1 MQIRSHSKACHL
13 PSLWGFLFSAQPVQ
27 TSKGHLQP
35 APGSKV
41 SLINVLTITLPPSD
55 GGLLL
60 SLEIDCGCC
69 QNGCFFP
76 GRPTDSYSQS
86 LSSSDLFFPPAA
98 SGLSGA
104 QLSHEKG
111 AEFVHF
117 QAISHQA
124 LSPSSWQ
131 LPLWL
136 WCEWE

>member
-86 LSSSDLFFPPAA
+86 LSSSDLFSPLQPQDFLEP
-98 SGLSGA
+98 SCLMRKGQNLS
-104 QLSHEKG
+104 
-111 AEFVHF
+111 
-117 QAISHQA
+117 ISRLFLTKH
-124 LSPSSWQ
+124 
-131 LPLWL
+131 
-136 WCEWE
+136 